1 MEPENSNV
9 FSQSPSLTFVL
20 YFLLLLVQL
29 ALAGCYFFALLLAGN
44 LILLKT
50 WLNVFE
56 IS

>member
-29 ALAGCYFFALLLAGN
+29 ALAGCYFFALLPAGN